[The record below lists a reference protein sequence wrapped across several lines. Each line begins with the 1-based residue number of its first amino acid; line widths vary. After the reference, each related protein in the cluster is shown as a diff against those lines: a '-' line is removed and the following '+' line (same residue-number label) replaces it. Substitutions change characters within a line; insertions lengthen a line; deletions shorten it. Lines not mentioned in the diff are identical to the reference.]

1 MLIKALC
8 DYSALQENKTPA
20 GYCEYAIHFE
30 ILLTPEGKIAAIND
44 VRVPRIIPQKN
55 KKTKPVYDP
64 VMEQLPVRT
73 QKRCIDK
80 NTIEHRSRYIF
91 GLNYDKGTLTPSDS
105 TNQAVKSHKC
115 FCEWN
120 EKFFENIDS
129 PICKAYLNFIRTW
142 DPEQETQN
150 PHLLALGKE
159 YSNSHFEFGLDGS
172 PETKLHNDSKFKAA
186 YEDYLA
192 QLSTDSDSDDT
203 ELSTCSILGEKLP
216 QARIHDVIKG
226 IKGGMSSGS
235 TLVGMND
242 TAFESY
248 GKKQSYNSNVSD
260 KAMKMYTSALNYLL
274 SKRDHYKIIDDMTI
288 VYFAM
293 KKNDAEECNMFANML
308 GDSFKDEY
316 NKSLVTEVDRNAN
329 TVMTQFKHGKTAD
342 MPYDPNVDF
351 YVVGLTPNI
360 SRVCQ
365 KFVYHNKF
373 GKILDNVMKHQHD
386 IAIGDYK
393 RQVSI
398 ERIGHEL
405 ISPKA
410 SKSKKDDENDA
421 NKVPPPLT
429 AALFEAIL
437 KGTRYPD
444 ELLSTVVTRVKTD
457 SDEENNHFIKL
468 NDTRAGLIKGCINR
482 KQNKEEIKMSLDLE
496 NKNPAYL
503 CGRLF
508 AVMEK
513 IQQDSSETPLNSTI
527 KDTYF
532 SSACSRPAT
541 VFPKLFSLSQ
551 NHLKKFENPKLR
563 NYYNNKCI
571 EIMDDLKDEFPQT
584 LSNDDQGRF
593 IIGYAQQY
601 RDLYTKKLKEK
612 PAENSEVKSEATS
625 EE

>member
-20 GYCEYAIHFE
+20 GYCEYDIHYE

-44 VRVPRIIPQKN
+44 VRIPQIIKLKN
-55 KKTKPVYDP
+55 GKTKINYFPA
-64 VMEQLPVRT
+64 MEQFPVRT
-73 QKRCIDK
+73 EKTDIDK

-91 GLNYDKGTLTPSDS
+91 GLNYDKGTLTPTDA
-105 TNQAVKSHKC
+105 TNKAAKSHEC

-142 DPEQETQN
+142 EPEQETQN

-192 QLSTDSDSDDT
+192 QLNADSNSDDT

-216 QARIHDVIKG
+216 QARIHKKIKG
-226 IKGGMSSGS
+226 IKGGKSSGG

-248 GKKQSYNSNVSD
+248 GKKQSYNSNVSE
-260 KAMKMYTSALNYLL
+260 KAMKMYTSALNSLL
-274 SKRDHYKIIDDMTI
+274 ADRSHYKTFDDMTI

-293 KKNDAEECNMFANML
+293 KKNDAEECNMFAGMFS
-308 GDSFKDEY
+308 GFEDEL
-316 NKSLVTEVDRNAN
+316 NKTVVTEADRNIN
-329 TVMTQFKHGKTAD
+329 TVMTQLKQGRTAD
-342 MPYDPNVDF
+342 MPYDPNVEF
-351 YVVGLTPNI
+351 YVAGFTPNSSRI
-360 SRVCQ
+360 SQ
-365 KFVYHNKF
+365 KFIFHDKF
-373 GKILDNVMKHQHD
+373 GKIFDNVLKHQQD
-386 IAIGDYK
+386 IAFTEGQ

-398 ERIGHEL
+398 ERIKREL
-405 ISPKA
+405 ISPKS
-410 SKSKKDDENDA
+410 SKE
-421 NKVPPPLT
+421 KVPSPLT

-444 ELLSTVVTRVKTD
+444 ELLSTVITRVKTD
-457 SDEENNHFIKL
+457 SNEDNNHFIKI
-468 NDTRAGLIKGCINR
+468 NDVRAGLIRGCINR
-482 KQNKEEIKMSLDLE
+482 KYNKEEIKMSLDLE
-496 NKNPAYL
+496 NKNQAYL

-508 AVMEK
+508 AVLEK
-513 IQQDSSETPLNSTI
+513 IQQDASGGGLNRTI
-527 KDTYF
+527 KDSYF
-532 SSACSRPAT
+532 ASACSKPST
-541 VFPKLFSLSQ
+541 VFPKLYKLSQ
-551 NHLKKFENPKLR
+551 NHIKKLSSPIFYNKL
-563 NYYNNKCI
+563 CG
-571 EIMDDLKDEFPQT
+571 EILDGLDGKFPST
-584 LSNDDQGRF
+584 LSLDDQGRF
-593 IIGYAQQY
+593 IVGYAQQNKA
-601 RDLYTKKLKEK
+601 LYTKK
-612 PAENSEVKSEATS
+612 S

>member
-8 DYSALQENKTPA
+8 DYDALQENKIPA
-20 GYCEYAIHFE
+20 GYCEQTIHFE

-44 VRVPRIIPQKN
+44 VKEPKIINLKN
-55 KKTKPVYDP
+55 GKTKTNYVPI
-64 VMEQLPVRT
+64 MEQLPVRT
-73 QKRCIDK
+73 QKPGIDK
-80 NTIEHRSRYIF
+80 NTIEHRPLYIF
-91 GLNYDKGTLTPSDS
+91 GLNYDKGTLTPTDA
-105 TNQAVKSHKC
+105 TNKAAKSHKC

-142 DPEQETQN
+142 EPEQETQN

-192 QLSTDSDSDDT
+192 QLNADSDSDDT

-216 QARIHDVIKG
+216 QARIHNKIKG
-226 IKGGMSSGS
+226 IKGGMSSGG

-248 GKKQSYNSNVSD
+248 GKKQSYNSNVSE

-293 KKNDAEECNMFANML
+293 KKNDTEECNMFAGMFS
-308 GDSFKDEY
+308 GFEDEL
-316 NKSLVTEVDRNAN
+316 NKTVVTEADRNIN
-329 TVMTQFKHGKTAD
+329 TVMTQLKQGRTAD
-342 MPYDPNVDF
+342 MPYDPNVEF
-351 YVVGLTPNI
+351 YVAGFTPNSSRI
-360 SRVCQ
+360 SQ
-365 KFVYHNKF
+365 KFIFHDKF
-373 GKILDNVMKHQHD
+373 GRIFDNVLKHQQD
-386 IAIGDYK
+386 ISFTEGQ

-398 ERIGHEL
+398 ERIKREL
-405 ISPKA
+405 ISPKS
-410 SKSKKDDENDA
+410 SKE
-421 NKVPPPLT
+421 KVPSPLT

-444 ELLSTVVTRVKTD
+444 ELLSTVITRVKTD
-457 SDEENNHFIKL
+457 SDEEKNHFIKL

-496 NKNPAYL
+496 NKNQAYL

-508 AVMEK
+508 AVLEK
-513 IQQDSSETPLNSTI
+513 IQQDASGGGLNRTI
-527 KDTYF
+527 KDSYF
-532 SSACSRPAT
+532 ASACSKPST
-541 VFPKLFSLSQ
+541 VFPKLYKLSQ
-551 NHLKKFENPKLR
+551 NHIKKLSSPIFYNKL
-563 NYYNNKCI
+563 CG
-571 EIMDDLKDEFPQT
+571 EILDGLDGKFPST
-584 LSNDDQGRF
+584 LSLDDQGRF
-593 IIGYAQQY
+593 IVGYAQQNKA
-601 RDLYTKKLKEK
+601 LYTKK
-612 PAENSEVKSEATS
+612 S

>member
-20 GYCEYAIHFE
+20 GYCEYDIHYE

-44 VRVPRIIPQKN
+44 VRIPQIIKLKN
-55 KKTKPVYDP
+55 GKTKMNYFP
-64 VMEQLPVRT
+64 VMEQFPVRT
-73 QKRCIDK
+73 EKTDIDK

-91 GLNYDKGTLTPSDS
+91 GLNYDKGTLTPTDA
-105 TNQAVKSHKC
+105 TNKAVKSHKC

-142 DPEQETQN
+142 KPEQETQN

-172 PETKLHNDSKFKAA
+172 PEIKLHNDSKFKAA
-186 YEDYLA
+186 YEGYLA
-192 QLSTDSDSDDT
+192 QLNADSDSDDT

-216 QARIHDVIKG
+216 QARIHNKIKG
-226 IKGGMSSGS
+226 IKGGMSSGG

-248 GKKQSYNSNVSD
+248 GKKQSYNSNVSE

-293 KKNDAEECNMFANML
+293 KKNDTEECNMFAGMFS
-308 GDSFKDEY
+308 GFEDEF
-316 NKSLVTEVDRNAN
+316 NETVVTEADRNIN
-329 TVMTQFKHGKTAD
+329 TVMTQLKQGKSAD
-342 MPYDPNVDF
+342 MPYDHNVDF
-351 YVVGLTPNI
+351 YVVGLTPNK

-365 KFVYHNKF
+365 KFVCHDKF

-393 RQVSI
+393 SQVSI

-410 SKSKKDDENDA
+410 SKPKKDDENDT

-437 KGTRYPD
+437 KGTRYPE
-444 ELLSTVVTRVKTD
+444 ELLSTVVARVKTD

-496 NKNPAYL
+496 NKNQAYL

-508 AVMEK
+508 AVLEK
-513 IQQDSSETPLNSTI
+513 IQQDASGGGLNRTI
-527 KDTYF
+527 KDSYF
-532 SSACSRPAT
+532 ASACSKPST
-541 VFPKLFSLSQ
+541 VFPKLYKLSQ
-551 NHLKKFENPKLR
+551 NHIKKLSSPIFYNKL
-563 NYYNNKCI
+563 CG
-571 EIMDDLKDEFPQT
+571 EILDGLDGKFPST
-584 LSNDDQGRF
+584 LSLDDQGRF
-593 IIGYAQQY
+593 IVGYAQQNKA
-601 RDLYTKKLKEK
+601 LYTKK
-612 PAENSEVKSEATS
+612 S

>member
-20 GYCEYAIHFE
+20 GYCEYDIHHE

-44 VRVPRIIPQKN
+44 VRIPQIIKLKN
-55 KKTKPVYDP
+55 GKTKINYFPA
-64 VMEQLPVRT
+64 MEQFPVRT
-73 QKRCIDK
+73 EKTDIDK

-91 GLNYDKGTLTPSDS
+91 GLNYDKGTLTPTDA
-105 TNQAVKSHKC
+105 TNKAAKSHKC

-142 DPEQETQN
+142 EPEQETQN

-192 QLSTDSDSDDT
+192 QLNADSDSDDT

-216 QARIHDVIKG
+216 QARIHNKIKG
-226 IKGGMSSGS
+226 IKGGMSSGG

-248 GKKQSYNSNVSD
+248 GKKQSYNSNVSE

-293 KKNDAEECNMFANML
+293 KKNDTEECNMFAGMFS
-308 GDSFKDEY
+308 GFEDEL
-316 NKSLVTEVDRNAN
+316 NKTVVTEADRNIN
-329 TVMTQFKHGKTAD
+329 TVMTQLKQGRTAD
-342 MPYDPNVDF
+342 MPYDPNVEF
-351 YVVGLTPNI
+351 YVAGFTPNSSRI
-360 SRVCQ
+360 SQ
-365 KFVYHNKF
+365 KFIFHDKF
-373 GKILDNVMKHQHD
+373 GRIFDNVLKHQQD
-386 IAIGDYK
+386 ISFTEGQ

-398 ERIGHEL
+398 ERIKREL
-405 ISPKA
+405 ISPKS
-410 SKSKKDDENDA
+410 SKE
-421 NKVPPPLT
+421 KVPSPLT

-444 ELLSTVVTRVKTD
+444 ELLSTVITRVKTD
-457 SDEENNHFIKL
+457 SDEEKNHFIKL

-496 NKNPAYL
+496 NKNQAYL

-508 AVMEK
+508 AVLEK
-513 IQQDSSETPLNSTI
+513 IQQDASGGGLNRTI
-527 KDTYF
+527 KDSYF
-532 SSACSRPAT
+532 ASACSKPST
-541 VFPKLFSLSQ
+541 VFPKLYKLSQ
-551 NHLKKFENPKLR
+551 NHIKKLSSPIFYNKL
-563 NYYNNKCI
+563 CG
-571 EIMDDLKDEFPQT
+571 EILDGLDGKFPST
-584 LSNDDQGRF
+584 LSLDDQGRF
-593 IIGYAQQY
+593 IVGYAQQNKA
-601 RDLYTKKLKEK
+601 LYTKK
-612 PAENSEVKSEATS
+612 S

>member
-8 DYSALQENKTPA
+8 DYDALQENKIPA
-20 GYCEYAIHFE
+20 GYCEQAIHFE

-44 VRVPRIIPQKN
+44 VKEPKIINLKN
-55 KKTKPVYDP
+55 GKTKTNYVPI
-64 VMEQLPVRT
+64 MEQLPVRT
-73 QKRCIDK
+73 QKPGIDK
-80 NTIEHRSRYIF
+80 NTIEHRPLYIF
-91 GLNYDKGTLTPSDS
+91 GLNYDKGTLTPTDA
-105 TNQAVKSHKC
+105 TNKAAKSHKC

-142 DPEQETQN
+142 EPEQETQN

-192 QLSTDSDSDDT
+192 QLNADSDSDDT

-216 QARIHDVIKG
+216 QARIHNKIKG
-226 IKGGMSSGS
+226 IKGGMSSGG

-248 GKKQSYNSNVSD
+248 GKKQSYNSNVSE

-293 KKNDAEECNMFANML
+293 KKNDTEECNMFAGMFS
-308 GDSFKDEY
+308 GFEDEL
-316 NKSLVTEVDRNAN
+316 NKTVVTEADRNIN
-329 TVMTQFKHGKTAD
+329 TVMTQLKQGRTAD
-342 MPYDPNVDF
+342 MPYDPNVEF
-351 YVVGLTPNI
+351 YVAGFTPNSSRI
-360 SRVCQ
+360 SQ
-365 KFVYHNKF
+365 KFIFHDKF
-373 GKILDNVMKHQHD
+373 GRIFDNVLKHQQD
-386 IAIGDYK
+386 ISFTEGQ

-398 ERIGHEL
+398 ERIKREL
-405 ISPKA
+405 ISPKS
-410 SKSKKDDENDA
+410 SKE
-421 NKVPPPLT
+421 KVPSPLT

-444 ELLSTVVTRVKTD
+444 ELLSTVITRVKTD
-457 SDEENNHFIKL
+457 SDEEKNHFIKL

-496 NKNPAYL
+496 NKNQAYL

-508 AVMEK
+508 AVLEK
-513 IQQDSSETPLNSTI
+513 IQQDASGGGLNRTI
-527 KDTYF
+527 KDSYF
-532 SSACSRPAT
+532 ASACSKPST
-541 VFPKLFSLSQ
+541 VFPKLYKLSQ
-551 NHLKKFENPKLR
+551 NHIKKLSSPIFYNKL
-563 NYYNNKCI
+563 CG
-571 EIMDDLKDEFPQT
+571 EILDGLDGKFPST
-584 LSNDDQGRF
+584 LSLDDQGRF
-593 IIGYAQQY
+593 IVGYAQQNKA
-601 RDLYTKKLKEK
+601 LYTKK
-612 PAENSEVKSEATS
+612 S

>member
-20 GYCEYAIHFE
+20 GYCEYDIHYE

-44 VRVPRIIPQKN
+44 VRIPQIIKLKN
-55 KKTKPVYDP
+55 GKTKINYFP
-64 VMEQLPVRT
+64 VMEQFPVRT
-73 QKRCIDK
+73 EKTDIDK

-91 GLNYDKGTLTPSDS
+91 GLNYDKGTLTPTDA
-105 TNQAVKSHKC
+105 TNKAVKSHKC

-142 DPEQETQN
+142 EPEQETQN

-186 YEDYLA
+186 YEDYIA
-192 QLSTDSDSDDT
+192 QLSADSDSDDT

-216 QARIHDVIKG
+216 QARIHNKIKG
-226 IKGGMSSGS
+226 IKGGMSSGG

-248 GKKQSYNSNVSD
+248 GKKQSYNSNVSE
-260 KAMKMYTSALNYLL
+260 KAMQMYTSALNYLL

-293 KKNDAEECNMFANML
+293 KKNDTEECNMFAGMFS
-308 GDSFKDEY
+308 GFEDEL
-316 NKSLVTEVDRNAN
+316 NKSVVTEADRNIN
-329 TVMTQFKHGKTAD
+329 TVMTQLKQGKTAD
-342 MPYDPNVDF
+342 MPYDHNVDF
-351 YVVGLTPNI
+351 YVVGLTPNK

-365 KFVYHNKF
+365 KFVYHDKF

-410 SKSKKDDENDA
+410 SKPKKDDENDT

-437 KGTRYPD
+437 KGTRYPE
-444 ELLSTVVTRVKTD
+444 ELLSTVITRVKTD

-496 NKNPAYL
+496 NKNQAYL

-508 AVMEK
+508 AVLEK
-513 IQQDSSETPLNSTI
+513 IQQDASGGGLNRTI
-527 KDTYF
+527 KDSYF
-532 SSACSRPAT
+532 ASACSKPST
-541 VFPKLFSLSQ
+541 VFPKLYKLSQ
-551 NHLKKFENPKLR
+551 NHIKKLSSPIFYNKL
-563 NYYNNKCI
+563 CG
-571 EIMDDLKDEFPQT
+571 EILDGLDGKFPST
-584 LSNDDQGRF
+584 LSLDDQGRF
-593 IIGYAQQY
+593 IVGYAQQNKA
-601 RDLYTKKLKEK
+601 LYTKK
-612 PAENSEVKSEATS
+612 S

>member
-20 GYCEYAIHFE
+20 GYCKQAIHFE

-44 VRVPRIIPQKN
+44 LRVPRIIPLKN
-55 KKTKPVYDP
+55 KKTKTVYDP

-73 QKRCIDK
+73 QKPGIDK
-80 NTIEHRSRYIF
+80 NTIEHRPLYIF
-91 GLNYDKGTLTPSDS
+91 GLNYDKGTLTPTDA
-105 TNQAVKSHKC
+105 TNKAAKSHKC

-142 DPEQETQN
+142 EPEQETQN

-159 YSNSHFEFGLDGS
+159 YSSSYYEFGLDGS

-192 QLSTDSDSDDT
+192 QLNADSDSDDT
-203 ELSTCSILGEKLP
+203 ELYTCSILGEKLP
-216 QARIHDVIKG
+216 QARIHNKIKG
-226 IKGGMSSGS
+226 IKGGMSSGG

-248 GKKQSYNSNVSD
+248 GKKQSYNSNVSE
-260 KAMKMYTSALNYLL
+260 KAMQMYTSALNYLL

-293 KKNDAEECNMFANML
+293 KKNDTEECNMFAGMFS
-308 GDSFKDEY
+308 GFEDEL
-316 NKSLVTEVDRNAN
+316 NKTVVTEADRNIN
-329 TVMTQFKHGKTAD
+329 TVMTQLKQGKTAD
-342 MPYDPNVDF
+342 MPYDHNVDF
-351 YVVGLTPNI
+351 YVVGLTPNK

-365 KFVYHNKF
+365 KFVYHDKF

-410 SKSKKDDENDA
+410 SKPKKDDENDT

-437 KGTRYPD
+437 KGTRYPE
-444 ELLSTVVTRVKTD
+444 ELLSTVVARVKTD
-457 SDEENNHFIKL
+457 SDEEKNHFIKI
-468 NDTRAGLIKGCINR
+468 NDVRTGLIKGCINR

-496 NKNPAYL
+496 NKNQAYL

-513 IQQDSSETPLNSTI
+513 IQQDSSEAPLNSTI
-527 KDTYF
+527 KDNYF

-541 VFPKLFSLSQ
+541 VFPKLYSLSQ
-551 NHLKKFENPKLR
+551 NHLKKFENSKLR
-563 NYYNNKCI
+563 NYYNDKCL
-571 EIMDDLKDEFPQT
+571 EIIDDLNGEFPQT

-593 IIGYAQQY
+593 IVGYAQQY
-601 RDLYTKKLKEK
+601 RDLYTKKSKDK
-612 PAENSEVKSEATS
+612 PEENSEVKPEAKS

>member
-20 GYCEYAIHFE
+20 GYCEYDIHHE

-44 VRVPRIIPQKN
+44 VRIPQIIKLKN
-55 KKTKPVYDP
+55 GKTKINYFPA
-64 VMEQLPVRT
+64 MEQFPVRT
-73 QKRCIDK
+73 EKTDIDK

-91 GLNYDKGTLTPSDS
+91 GLNYDKGTLTPTDA
-105 TNQAVKSHKC
+105 TNKAAKSHKC

-142 DPEQETQN
+142 EPEQETQN

-192 QLSTDSDSDDT
+192 QLNADSDSDDT

-216 QARIHDVIKG
+216 QARIHNKIKG
-226 IKGGMSSGS
+226 IKGGMSSGG

-248 GKKQSYNSNVSD
+248 GKKQSYNSNVSE

-293 KKNDAEECNMFANML
+293 KKNDTEECNMFAGMFS
-308 GDSFKDEY
+308 GFEDEL
-316 NKSLVTEVDRNAN
+316 NKTVVTEADRNIN
-329 TVMTQFKHGKTAD
+329 TVMTQLKQGRTAD
-342 MPYDPNVDF
+342 MPYDPNVEF
-351 YVVGLTPNI
+351 YVAGFTPNSSRI
-360 SRVCQ
+360 SQ
-365 KFVYHNKF
+365 KFIFHDKF
-373 GKILDNVMKHQHD
+373 GRIFDNVLKHQQD
-386 IAIGDYK
+386 ISFTEGQ

-398 ERIGHEL
+398 ERIKREL
-405 ISPKA
+405 ISPKS
-410 SKSKKDDENDA
+410 SKE
-421 NKVPPPLT
+421 KVPSPLT

-444 ELLSTVVTRVKTD
+444 ELLSTVITRVKTD
-457 SDEENNHFIKL
+457 SDEEKNHFIKL
-468 NDTRAGLIKGCINR
+468 NDTKAGLIKGCINR

-496 NKNPAYL
+496 NKNQAYL

-508 AVMEK
+508 AVLEK
-513 IQQDSSETPLNSTI
+513 IQQDASGGGLNRTI
-527 KDTYF
+527 KDSYF
-532 SSACSRPAT
+532 ASACSKPST
-541 VFPKLFSLSQ
+541 VFPKLYKLSQ
-551 NHLKKFENPKLR
+551 NHIKKLSSPIFYNKL
-563 NYYNNKCI
+563 CG
-571 EIMDDLKDEFPQT
+571 EILDGLDGKFPST
-584 LSNDDQGRF
+584 LSLDDQGRF
-593 IIGYAQQY
+593 IVGYAQQNKA
-601 RDLYTKKLKEK
+601 LYTKK
-612 PAENSEVKSEATS
+612 S

>member
-8 DYSALQENKTPA
+8 DYSVLQENKTPA
-20 GYCEYAIHFE
+20 GYCEYDIHHE

-44 VRVPRIIPQKN
+44 VRIPQIIKLKN
-55 KKTKPVYDP
+55 GKTKINYFPA
-64 VMEQLPVRT
+64 MEQFPVRT
-73 QKRCIDK
+73 EKTDIDK

-91 GLNYDKGTLTPSDS
+91 GLNYDKGTLTPTDA
-105 TNQAVKSHKC
+105 TNKAAKSHKC

-142 DPEQETQN
+142 EPEQETQN

-192 QLSTDSDSDDT
+192 QLNADSDSDDT

-216 QARIHDVIKG
+216 QARIHNKIKG
-226 IKGGMSSGS
+226 IKGGMSSGG

-248 GKKQSYNSNVSD
+248 GKKQSYNSNVSE

-293 KKNDAEECNMFANML
+293 KKNDTEECNMFAGMFS
-308 GDSFKDEY
+308 GFEDEL
-316 NKSLVTEVDRNAN
+316 NKTVVTEADRNIN
-329 TVMTQFKHGKTAD
+329 TVMTQLKQGRTAD
-342 MPYDPNVDF
+342 MPYDPNVEF
-351 YVVGLTPNI
+351 YVAGFTPNSSRI
-360 SRVCQ
+360 SQ
-365 KFVYHNKF
+365 KFIFHDKF
-373 GKILDNVMKHQHD
+373 GRIFDNVLKHQQD
-386 IAIGDYK
+386 ISFTEGQ

-398 ERIGHEL
+398 ERIKREL
-405 ISPKA
+405 ISPKS
-410 SKSKKDDENDA
+410 SKE
-421 NKVPPPLT
+421 KVPSPLT

-444 ELLSTVVTRVKTD
+444 ELLSTVITRVKTD
-457 SDEENNHFIKL
+457 SDEEKNHFIKL

-496 NKNPAYL
+496 NKNQAYL

-508 AVMEK
+508 AVLEK
-513 IQQDSSETPLNSTI
+513 IQQDASGGGLNRTI
-527 KDTYF
+527 KDSYF
-532 SSACSRPAT
+532 ASACSKPST
-541 VFPKLFSLSQ
+541 VFPKLYKLSQ
-551 NHLKKFENPKLR
+551 NHIKKLSSPIFYNKL
-563 NYYNNKCI
+563 CG
-571 EIMDDLKDEFPQT
+571 EILDGLDGKFPST
-584 LSNDDQGRF
+584 LSLDDQGRF
-593 IIGYAQQY
+593 IVGYAQQNKA
-601 RDLYTKKLKEK
+601 LYTKK
-612 PAENSEVKSEATS
+612 S

>member
-20 GYCEYAIHFE
+20 GYCEYDIHHE

-44 VRVPRIIPQKN
+44 VRIPQIIKLKN
-55 KKTKPVYDP
+55 GKTKINYFPA
-64 VMEQLPVRT
+64 MEQFPVRT
-73 QKRCIDK
+73 EKTDIDK

-91 GLNYDKGTLTPSDS
+91 GLNYDKGTLTPTDA
-105 TNQAVKSHKC
+105 TNKAAKSHKC

-142 DPEQETQN
+142 EPEQETQN

-192 QLSTDSDSDDT
+192 QLNADSDSDDT

-216 QARIHDVIKG
+216 QARIHNKIKG
-226 IKGGMSSGS
+226 IKGGMSSGG

-248 GKKQSYNSNVSD
+248 GKKQSYNSNVSE

-293 KKNDAEECNMFANML
+293 KKNDTEECNMFAGMFS
-308 GDSFKDEY
+308 GFEDEL
-316 NKSLVTEVDRNAN
+316 NKTVVTEADRNIN
-329 TVMTQFKHGKTAD
+329 TVMTQLKQGRTAD
-342 MPYDPNVDF
+342 MPYDPNVEF
-351 YVVGLTPNI
+351 YVAGFTPNSSRI
-360 SRVCQ
+360 SQ
-365 KFVYHNKF
+365 KFIFHDKF
-373 GKILDNVMKHQHD
+373 GRIFDNVLKHQQD
-386 IAIGDYK
+386 ISFTEGQ

-398 ERIGHEL
+398 ERIKREL
-405 ISPKA
+405 ISPKS
-410 SKSKKDDENDA
+410 SKE
-421 NKVPPPLT
+421 KVPSPLT

-444 ELLSTVVTRVKTD
+444 ELLSTVITRVKTD
-457 SDEENNHFIKL
+457 SDEEKNHFIKL

-496 NKNPAYL
+496 NKNQAYL

-508 AVMEK
+508 AVLEK
-513 IQQDSSETPLNSTI
+513 IQQDASGGGLNRTI
-527 KDTYF
+527 KDSYF
-532 SSACSRPAT
+532 ASACSKPST
-541 VFPKLFSLSQ
+541 VFPKLYKLSQ
-551 NHLKKFENPKLR
+551 NHIKKLSSPIFYNKL
-563 NYYNNKCI
+563 CG
-571 EIMDDLKDEFPQT
+571 EILDGLDGKFPST
-584 LSNDDQGRF
+584 LSLDDQGRF
-593 IIGYAQQY
+593 IVGYAQQNKA
-601 RDLYTKKLKEK
+601 LYTKK
-612 PAENSEVKSEATS
+612 S
-625 EE
+625 EELRKDEILWKM

>member
-20 GYCEYAIHFE
+20 GYCEYDIHYE

-44 VRVPRIIPQKN
+44 VRIPQIIKLKN
-55 KKTKPVYDP
+55 GKTKINYFPA
-64 VMEQLPVRT
+64 MEQFPVRT
-73 QKRCIDK
+73 EKTDIDK

-91 GLNYDKGTLTPSDS
+91 GLNYDKGTLTPTDA
-105 TNQAVKSHKC
+105 TNKAAKSHKC

-142 DPEQETQN
+142 EPEQETQN

-192 QLSTDSDSDDT
+192 QLNADSNSDDT

-216 QARIHDVIKG
+216 QARIHKKIKG
-226 IKGGMSSGS
+226 IKGGKSSGG

-248 GKKQSYNSNVSD
+248 GKKQSYNSNVSE
-260 KAMKMYTSALNYLL
+260 KAMKMYTSALNSLL
-274 SKRDHYKIIDDMTI
+274 ADRSHYKTFDDMTI

-293 KKNDAEECNMFANML
+293 KKNDAEECNMFAGMFS
-308 GDSFKDEY
+308 GFEDEL
-316 NKSLVTEVDRNAN
+316 NKTVVTKADRNIN
-329 TVMTQFKHGKTAD
+329 TVMTQLKQGRTAD
-342 MPYDPNVDF
+342 MPYDPNVEF
-351 YVVGLTPNI
+351 YVAGFTPNSSRI
-360 SRVCQ
+360 SQ
-365 KFVYHNKF
+365 KFIFHDKF
-373 GKILDNVMKHQHD
+373 GKIFDNVLKHQQD
-386 IAIGDYK
+386 IAFTEGQ

-398 ERIGHEL
+398 ERIKREL
-405 ISPKA
+405 ISPKS
-410 SKSKKDDENDA
+410 SKE
-421 NKVPPPLT
+421 KVPSPLT

-444 ELLSTVVTRVKTD
+444 ELLSTVITRVKTD
-457 SDEENNHFIKL
+457 SNEDNNHFIKI
-468 NDTRAGLIKGCINR
+468 NDVRAGLIRGCINR
-482 KQNKEEIKMSLDLE
+482 KYNKEVIKMTLDL
-496 NKNPAYL
+496 NDKNSAKL

-508 AVMEK
+508 AVLEK
-513 IQQDSSETPLNSTI
+513 IQQDTSEGTLNKTI
-527 KDTYF
+527 VDTYF
-532 SSACSRPAT
+532 SSACSRPVT
-541 VFPKLFSLSQ
+541 VFPHLVDLSFK
-551 NHLKKFENPKLR
+551 HLKKYKSIELR
-563 NYYNNKCI
+563 NHYK
-571 EIMDDLKDEFPQT
+571 DLTLGIIADLEEKFPHT
-584 LSNDDQGRF
+584 LSNDEQGMF
-593 IIGYAQQY
+593 IVGYAQQY
-601 RDLYTKKLKEK
+601 RDLYTKKSKDK
-612 PAENSEVKSEATS
+612 PEENSEVKPEAKS

>member
-8 DYSALQENKTPA
+8 DYDALQENKIPA
-20 GYCEYAIHFE
+20 GYCEQAIHFE

-44 VRVPRIIPQKN
+44 VKEPKIINLKN
-55 KKTKPVYDP
+55 GKTKTNYVPI
-64 VMEQLPVRT
+64 MEQLPVRT
-73 QKRCIDK
+73 QKPGIDK
-80 NTIEHRSRYIF
+80 NTIEHRPLYIF
-91 GLNYDKGTLTPSDS
+91 GLNYDKGTLTPTDA
-105 TNQAVKSHKC
+105 TNKAAKSHKC

-142 DPEQETQN
+142 EPEQETQN

-192 QLSTDSDSDDT
+192 QLNADSDSDDT

-216 QARIHDVIKG
+216 QARIHNKIKG
-226 IKGGMSSGS
+226 IKGGMSSGG

-248 GKKQSYNSNVSD
+248 GKKQSYNSNVSE

-293 KKNDAEECNMFANML
+293 KKNDTEECNMFAGMFS
-308 GDSFKDEY
+308 GFEDEL
-316 NKSLVTEVDRNAN
+316 NKSVVTEADRNIN
-329 TVMTQFKHGKTAD
+329 TVMSQLKQGRTAD
-342 MPYDPNVDF
+342 MPYDPNVEF
-351 YVVGLTPNI
+351 YVAGFTPNSSRI
-360 SRVCQ
+360 SQ
-365 KFVYHNKF
+365 KFIFHDKF
-373 GKILDNVMKHQHD
+373 GRIFDNVLKHQQD
-386 IAIGDYK
+386 IAFTEGQ

-398 ERIGHEL
+398 ERIKREL
-405 ISPKA
+405 ISPKS
-410 SKSKKDDENDA
+410 SKE
-421 NKVPPPLT
+421 KVPSPLT

-437 KGTRYPD
+437 KGTRYPE
-444 ELLSTVVTRVKTD
+444 ELLSTVVSRVKTD

-496 NKNPAYL
+496 NKNQAYL

-508 AVMEK
+508 AVLEK
-513 IQQDSSETPLNSTI
+513 IQQDASGGGLNRTI
-527 KDTYF
+527 KDSYF
-532 SSACSRPAT
+532 ASACSKPST
-541 VFPKLFSLSQ
+541 VFPKLYKLSQ
-551 NHLKKFENPKLR
+551 NHIKKLSSPIFYNKL
-563 NYYNNKCI
+563 CG
-571 EIMDDLKDEFPQT
+571 EILDGLDGKFPST
-584 LSNDDQGRF
+584 LSLDDQGRF
-593 IIGYAQQY
+593 IVGYAQQNKA
-601 RDLYTKKLKEK
+601 LYTKK
-612 PAENSEVKSEATS
+612 S